1 MFLHRERPMIFWAF
15 RPIVVF
21 LLPMTAS
28 GKSPGGRAS
37 WLVFIGAEISFHS
50 RVHSTVPPSASITL
64 NDVISCDPSSRVH
77 PITPDLNEWLA
88 SLGGYF
94 LSTQSGQADPAMGRG
109 PQGFS
114 YLFGLL
120 TFEVQSNKPL
130 VEPLAITLCWSHWV
144 ISTSSWKIGHKRPK
158 SDWRVSTYPM
168 KILLTRTLRSSHVI
182 TSEENERLNIYS
194 KHIFKSISLSLRLM
208 MLLL

>member
-1 MFLHRERPMIFWAF
+1 MWSKQSCPSNYPRPQWM
-15 RPIVVF
+15 
-21 LLPMTAS
+21 
-28 GKSPGGRAS
+28 
-37 WLVFIGAEISFHS
+37 
-50 RVHSTVPPSASITL
+50 ASITWWVL
-64 NDVISCDPSSRVH
+64 
-77 PITPDLNEWLA
+77 
-88 SLGGYF
+88 SLYTKWVGRPCH
-94 LSTQSGQADPAMGRG
+94 GQRPTR
-109 PQGFS
+109 FFF

-130 VEPLAITLCWSHWV
+130 VELLAITLCWSHWV

-194 KHIFKSISLSLRLM
+194 KHSKHIFKSISSSLRLM